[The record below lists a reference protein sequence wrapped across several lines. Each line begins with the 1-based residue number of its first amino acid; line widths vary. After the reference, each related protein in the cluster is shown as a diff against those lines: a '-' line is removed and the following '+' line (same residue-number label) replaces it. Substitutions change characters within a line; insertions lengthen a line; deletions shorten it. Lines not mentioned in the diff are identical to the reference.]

1 MPNTPRPD
9 TPRPSRPALRGL
21 LRMLWV
27 QPLWAVPFALFFG
40 LLNDRGQGW
49 PIYILA
55 FQASLVMSYAIGL
68 ALWAA
73 GQLAVPRVQR
83 YCPPDLAKGPE
94 WRIAATYIAAAVVG
108 SYVGAFILHRTLIPG
123 ALGNT
128 RSVVMSGVFTLLFS
142 ALFGGISMASVY
154 YRQAVERARAVETMR
169 AELAEAELRALRAQI
184 NPHFLFNTLNS
195 IAALIRVDQA
205 AAEATTTRLADVFRY
220 TLRAS
225 DSGEARLGD
234 ELAFLRQY
242 LAIERTRFGKRLV
255 VEEDIARGL
264 DDARIPSMLLQPL
277 VENAVRYAI
286 SPRAEGGTLR
296 LVARADGTLL
306 RLTVADD
313 GPGLDATARASGN
326 GFGLHSVRE
335 RLRAAGPPHALDI
348 RTAPGEGTVIEITL
362 PLRNADARPR
372 ATVPLASLAVA

>member
-1 MPNTPRPD
+1 MSDPPRP
-9 TPRPSRPALRGL
+9 RRSALRRL
-21 LRMLWV
+21 VRMLWV
-27 QPLWAVPFALFFG
+27 QPLWAIPFALFFG
-40 LLNDRGQGW
+40 LLNDRGQGL
-49 PIYILA
+49 PVYAVA

-73 GQLAVPRVQR
+73 GQLVVPRVQR
-83 YCPPDLAKGPE
+83 YCPPDLTKGPE

-108 SYVGAFILHRTLIPG
+108 SYIGAFILHRTLIPG
-123 ALGNT
+123 ILGNA
-128 RSVVMSGVFTLLFS
+128 RSVVTSGVFTLLFS

-195 IAALIRVDQA
+195 IAALIRVDPA

-242 LAIERTRFGKRLV
+242 LAIERTRFGTRLV

-264 DDARIPSMLLQPL
+264 EDARIPSMLLQPL

-286 SPRAEGGTLR
+286 SPRADGGILR
-296 LVARADGTLL
+296 LAARADGALL

-348 RTAPGEGTVIEITL
+348 RTAPGAGTVIEITL
-362 PLRNADARPR
+362 PLRSAAAAPPR
-372 ATVPLASLAVA
+372 AARTVASMAVA